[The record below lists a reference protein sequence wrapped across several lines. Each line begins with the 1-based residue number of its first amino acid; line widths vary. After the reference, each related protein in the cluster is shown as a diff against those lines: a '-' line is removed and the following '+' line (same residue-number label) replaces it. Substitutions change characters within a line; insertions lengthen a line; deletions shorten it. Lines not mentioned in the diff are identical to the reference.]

1 MKEKRLSSVAGLVG
15 NNIAERRK
23 QKHMTQAR
31 MGELLGITT
40 DSLCRM
46 ERGIIAPRFHR
57 LADIAAILGCSVADL
72 FAAPGEIVVKIPKL
86 EDAGLQADPAAISAE
101 IAKLSRLSYEISNKI
116 AALSR
121 LLPG

>member
-72 FAAPGEIVVKIPKL
+72 FAAPGEIVVKIPEL
-86 EDAGLQADPAAISAE
+86 EDAADPAAISAE
-101 IAKLSRLSYEISNKI
+101 IARLSRLSYEISNKI

-121 LLPG
+121 LLHG

>member
-1 MKEKRLSSVAGLVG
+1 MNCLALPRIHCAGW
-15 NNIAERRK
+15 
-23 QKHMTQAR
+23 
-31 MGELLGITT
+31 
-40 DSLCRM
+40 

-57 LADIAAILGCSVADL
+57 LADIADILGCSVADL
-72 FAAPGEIVVKIPKL
+72 FVAPGEIVVKIPEL
-86 EDAGLQADPAAISAE
+86 EDAGLQTDPAAISAE

>member
-57 LADIAAILGCSVADL
+57 LAAILGCSVADL
-72 FAAPGEIVVKIPKL
+72 FAAPGEIVVKIPEL

>member
-15 NNIAERRK
+15 NNIAVRRK

-57 LADIAAILGCSVADL
+57 LADIAA
-72 FAAPGEIVVKIPKL
+72 PGEIVVKIPEL

>member
-46 ERGIIAPRFHR
+46 GAGDHR
-57 LADIAAILGCSVADL
+57 PQVSQTG
-72 FAAPGEIVVKIPKL
+72 
-86 EDAGLQADPAAISAE
+86 
-101 IAKLSRLSYEISNKI
+101 RY
-116 AALSR
+116 R
-121 LLPG
+121 

>member
-1 MKEKRLSSVAGLVG
+1 MKEKRLSSVAELVG
-15 NNIAERRK
+15 SNIAERRK

-72 FAAPGEIVVKIPKL
+72 FAAPGEIVVKIPEL
-86 EDAGLQADPAAISAE
+86 EDPGVRSDPAAISAE
-101 IAKLSRLSYEISNKI
+101 IAKLSRISYNSDTIR
-116 AALSR
+116 AFA
-121 LLPG
+121 

>member
-15 NNIAERRK
+15 NNIAVRRK
-23 QKHMTQAR
+23 QKHM
-31 MGELLGITT
+31 
-40 DSLCRM
+40 M

-72 FAAPGEIVVKIPKL
+72 FAAPGEIVVKIPEL

-121 LLPG
+121 LLHG

>member
-1 MKEKRLSSVAGLVG
+1 
-15 NNIAERRK
+15 
-23 QKHMTQAR
+23 
-31 MGELLGITT
+31 
-40 DSLCRM
+40 
-46 ERGIIAPRFHR
+46 
-57 LADIAAILGCSVADL
+57 L
-72 FAAPGEIVVKIPKL
+72 FAAPGEIVVKIPEL